1 MRITKIASIRSLGVK
16 TTRNLN
22 VSTNHTFL
30 TENGIVTHNCDGA
43 TPQLQAGLRGFI
55 EEFHSHC
62 RFILTC
68 NYISKIIQPLREG
81 RVMEFDFNMTDSKTM
96 EEMIPKQI
104 KRLEN
109 ILKLENVT
117 YSLPVI
123 ERLVKEN
130 YPNMRKMISGLQK
143 ASSMYGTIDENI
155 FRTVAVDS
163 KLYELILS
171 KKFTAARQFII
182 ENNYNID
189 ELYPAFYREMVPMI
203 DDKNKQAQIIM
214 LLAQYQSWHA
224 TAVDPEITIAGCMLE
239 IIGVL

>member
-1 MRITKIASIRSLGVK
+1 
-16 TTRNLN
+16 
-22 VSTNHTFL
+22 L

-163 KLYELILS
+163 KLYSQKIEVVIME
-171 KKFTAARQFII
+171 FARQM
-182 ENNYNID
+182 E
-189 ELYPAFYREMVPMI
+189 
-203 DDKNKQAQIIM
+203 Q
-214 LLAQYQSWHA
+214 
-224 TAVDPEITIAGCMLE
+224 
-239 IIGVL
+239 